1 MKLKT
6 ISRLLLLLLAAVTLV
21 SCNNKIPPEIQEEYE
36 VFIYEE
42 NTDGTVS
49 IVGWT
54 GLENELIIP
63 SEINGKTVSL
73 IGENAFRAVNGLTYV
88 KIPDTVK
95 VIDYA
100 FAQCTSLTKVELGNG
115 IEKMNGAFMG
125 CTSLTEIIGGDKAV
139 EMSEAFT
146 GCVSI
151 THAVIPD
158 TVTSCD
164 SAFKGC
170 TALTDIKIGAGVTSI
185 NYTFEDCT
193 SLIDITVP
201 SKVTE
206 AIGAFQGCTSLK
218 TVQGGEGLEI
228 LDETFK
234 GCISIEELVLGENVK
249 VMKEAFAGC
258 TSLKKIEGLPVS
270 VEAYRPSFTD
280 CSSLTNITVPEI
292 TEDNEIKYDLQSDIK
307 GCVALEKLTVL
318 TPFSTK
324 TDFCKTFSGLS
335 YLRELIIPD
344 ENFISMMKVESFY
357 VDQPYEGNDSA
368 VKSAYDY
375 TVNTT
380 HVRITDDYGYIDGV
394 SYTHVQGT
402 DIGLFDAE
410 QVEREAEVLGFKDFT
425 KSAYWCGYPKGA
437 NRYSSAIAIER
448 KYTFYLRV
456 LGKNDGSLAP
466 EIIVNGVRCS
476 TETMQS

>member
-1 MKLKT
+1 MKTALIFFRAPEKAFDGEYYQKV
-6 ISRLLLLLLAAVTLV
+6 IGAFSDGGFAV
-21 SCNNKIPPEIQEEYE
+21 
-36 VFIYEE
+36 
-42 NTDGTVS
+42 GTVEILS
-49 IVGWT
+49 HTDDIT
-54 GLENELIIP
+54 FKHTFEN
-63 SEINGKTVSL
+63 
-73 IGENAFRAVNGLTYV
+73 
-88 KIPDTVK
+88 
-95 VIDYA
+95 
-100 FAQCTSLTKVELGNG
+100 
-115 IEKMNGAFMG
+115 FMDV
-125 CTSLTEIIGGDKAV
+125 CDNLVIIGGDKAV

-206 AIGAFQGCTSLK
+206 AIGAFEGCTSLK

-324 TDFCKTFSGLS
+324 TDFCKKN
-335 YLRELIIPD
+335 I
-344 ENFISMMKVESFY
+344 
-357 VDQPYEGNDSA
+357 A
-368 VKSAYDY
+368 VK
-375 TVNTT
+375 
-380 HVRITDDYGYIDGV
+380 
-394 SYTHVQGT
+394 
-402 DIGLFDAE
+402 
-410 QVEREAEVLGFKDFT
+410 T
-425 KSAYWCGYPKGA
+425 KSRRSDC
-437 NRYSSAIAIER
+437 SST
-448 KYTFYLRV
+448 KTQNL
-456 LGKNDGSLAP
+456 LGK
-466 EIIVNGVRCS
+466 
-476 TETMQS
+476 